1 MQCPSCGY
9 THLRPQFK
17 WCPECGSPLRA
28 QNIPRKIEHG
38 EHGVE
43 PTLLQQSGASTRD
56 NGDLELGNRLIQG
69 KFNISLLGL
78 FMAVK
83 ISIQY
88 FTNSFPNGVRFDLS
102 DFA

>member
-1 MQCPSCGY
+1 MQCPNCGE
-9 THLRPQFK
+9 TDLLPKFK
-17 WCPECGSPLRA
+17 WCPECRSPLPHA
-28 QNIPRKIEHG
+28 QNIPHKIEHGEHG

-56 NGDLELGNRLIQG
+56 NGDLGLDNRPIQG

-83 ISIQY
+83 ISI
-88 FTNSFPNGVRFDLS
+88 FH
-102 DFA
+102 